1 MRQCLRSTRS
11 WERVTPQERLS
22 QRIASRCVV
31 FFVPQIVEEIVE
43 VVQTSPQERIRHCIV
58 ERTVPHVVE

>member
-22 QRIASRCVV
+22 EQIAEQIGGIL
-31 FFVPQIVEEIVE
+31 VPQVAEEIVE